1 MYRDSRHTLHP
12 KKNKHVLN
20 LHVYIFI
27 YIHIIYDTLGPQ
39 NHEKCRFQ
47 SLEIWVIIPKNEENI
62 GFYTLYSFQP
72 TGSGEEVS
80 QQILLRR
87 LDGPRALCP
96 AGGLRLHLVTIQAFQ
111 GVFDL
116 KIWLFWGTFPGT
128 RCGPLGPSSFKWKF
142 FTPEINGRTSTDLTG
157 DGYHTYKWSC
167 GPLQL
172 VGGTR
177 AVLVLFSIGRINS
190 SPWRESPQKRS
201 TIPMRWDL
209 FWFLNR
215 GSAFCEETISWFAS
229 ERVFQITQGILKMI
243 VHFKGM
249 DTSKAFSWWI
259 VDVYRWQTGTV

>member
-1 MYRDSRHTLHP
+1 MFSIYMYI
-12 KKNKHVLN
+12 
-20 LHVYIFI
+20 YIFI

-39 NHEKCRFQ
+39 NYEKCRFQ
-47 SLEIWVIIPKNEENI
+47 SLEVWVIVIAPKNEENV

-96 AGGLRLHLVTIQAFQ
+96 AGGLRLHLVTIQAFR
-111 GVFDL
+111 VL
-116 KIWLFWGTFPGT
+116 GTFPGT

-142 FTPEINGRTSTDLTG
+142 LTPEINGRTSTDLTG

-177 AVLVLFSIGRINS
+177 AVLFSIGRINS
-190 SPWRESPQKRS
+190 SP
-201 TIPMRWDL
+201 
-209 FWFLNR
+209 
-215 GSAFCEETISWFAS
+215 
-229 ERVFQITQGILKMI
+229 
-243 VHFKGM
+243 
-249 DTSKAFSWWI
+249 
-259 VDVYRWQTGTV
+259 